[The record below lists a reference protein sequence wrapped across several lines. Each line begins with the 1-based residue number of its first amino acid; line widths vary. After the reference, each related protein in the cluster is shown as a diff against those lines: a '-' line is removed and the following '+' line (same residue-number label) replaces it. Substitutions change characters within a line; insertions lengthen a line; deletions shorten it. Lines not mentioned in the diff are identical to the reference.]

1 MQFPIALSTGATW
14 ANFKRIYEQ
23 QIWLSLSGRAAY

>member
-1 MQFPIALSTGATW
+1 MQFPMALPTGAIW
-14 ANFKRIYEQ
+14 ANFKRIHEQ

>member
-1 MQFPIALSTGATW
+1 MQFQMALLTGAIW

-23 QIWLSLSGRAAY
+23 QILLSLSGRAAY